1 MLTCTNK
8 VVRVYQ
14 ADLVKAGHAH
24 ALFAVYQNL
33 QAMNDQLPPLY
44 KDEIEF
50 TFDYLSVDDLYIQA
64 ENAIKNLAGF
74 SSCTN

>member
-14 ADLVKAGHAH
+14 ADLVKEGNAH
-24 ALFAVYQNL
+24 ALFAVYQNA
-33 QAMNDQLPPLY
+33 QALNDQLPPLY
-44 KDEIEF
+44 RDEIEF
-50 TFDYLSVDDLYIQA
+50 TFDYDSSDDLYTQA
-64 ENAIKNLAGF
+64 EDAIKNLAGF